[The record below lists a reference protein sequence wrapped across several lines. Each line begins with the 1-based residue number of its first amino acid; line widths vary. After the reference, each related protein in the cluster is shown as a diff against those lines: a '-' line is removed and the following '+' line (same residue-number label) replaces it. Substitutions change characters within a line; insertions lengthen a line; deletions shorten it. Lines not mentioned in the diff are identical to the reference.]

1 MQQPHEADK
10 GVWLFDEAELLTRH
24 TTIVNS
30 PDAYMQAP
38 KTIGDPHY
46 GGDGDD
52 LYLGGA
58 IREGG
63 ALELYSKEA
72 IGLLA
77 QYAAVGVVYG
87 CLPALV
93 YPVYVKYMNFAGYEA
108 ASYSVLITICWS
120 FKVFLGML
128 SDCFPIGGYKRRPY
142 MLIGWS
148 ICLACMCLM
157 AFAPF
162 PEPYLGKSLR
172 LSAAAI
178 SKVRGGDLSNL
189 TAEQKQLV
197 NVDAAGEANY
207 WILLSSLGSFGYML
221 ADVAADAMVV
231 EYAHREPIHIRG
243 RLQSAIYAVR
253 YAFSMLPLLIVGICM
268 NGPEY
273 DGSFTWSIGPN
284 VIFAVLIAPC
294 ALAIWAT
301 LFLIVED
308 RGVKPYVRSY
318 LWNLWNLL
326 RLRVMWQ
333 ICAFRFLSNFFYNFD
348 STATPI
354 IPSLWATVRPLTKS
368 LFAVANALLT
378 SVAIYICGRYGLN
391 WNWRTTIA
399 LATIGVMTIDGTIL
413 MLTTW
418 NVVREEYF
426 FSTTLLP
433 DSLPAGIR
441 FIVSGYCAVEIAD
454 IGNEGVV
461 FGLVTTIVNLATPFS
476 TVFYKLLGSYLTL
489 RPKDLAND
497 TYDVRLQV
505 TYSYAIAY
513 GFKMLSFAFLPL
525 LPPQKAAVQKLK
537 RKGGSS
543 TPAAIAVLAVFSFA
557 LVFSIVTNVMALF
570 PQTSCYRVA
579 GGNGLPLIKNNV
591 TICG

>member
-1 MQQPHEADK
+1 MQQQHENNK
-10 GVWLFDEAELLTRH
+10 VWLFDESELLTRH
-24 TTIVNS
+24 TTVVHS
-30 PDAYMQAP
+30 PDAYLQAP
-38 KTIGDPHY
+38 KTIGDPTY

-63 ALELYSKEA
+63 ALELHSREA

-142 MLIGWS
+142 MLIGWAV
-148 ICLACMCLM
+148 CLACMCLM
-157 AFAPF
+157 AFVPF
-162 PEPYLGKSLR
+162 PDPYLGRGLG
-172 LSAAAI
+172 LSAAAS

-189 TAEQKQLV
+189 TADQKRLV
-197 NVDAAGEANY
+197 NVDAASEANY

-253 YAFSMLPLLIVGICM
+253 YAFSMLPLLVVGICM

-273 DGSFTWSIGPN
+273 DGSFTWSISPN
-284 VIFAVLIAPC
+284 VVFALLIAPC

-308 RGVKPYVRSY
+308 RGVKPHVRSY
-318 LWNLWNLL
+318 LWNLWSLL

-333 ICAFRFLSNFFYNFD
+333 ICAFRFFSNFFYKFD

-354 IPSLWATVRPLTKS
+354 IPSLWANVQPLTKS

-391 WNWRTTIA
+391 WNWRITIA

-418 NVVREEYF
+418 NVVRE
-426 FSTTLLP
+426 
-433 DSLPAGIR
+433 DLPAGIR

-476 TVFYKLLGSYLTL
+476 TVCYKLISSYLTL
-489 RPKDLAND
+489 SPKDLAAD

-513 GFKMLSFAFLPL
+513 GFKLASFAFLPL

-537 RKGGSS
+537 RTGGSS
-543 TPAAIAVLAVFSFA
+543 TVAAFAVLLVFSVA
-557 LVFSIVTNVMALF
+557 LTFSIVTNLMALF
-570 PQTSCYRVA
+570 PQTSCYRIA
-579 GGNGLPLIKNNV
+579 GGNGLPRVKNNV